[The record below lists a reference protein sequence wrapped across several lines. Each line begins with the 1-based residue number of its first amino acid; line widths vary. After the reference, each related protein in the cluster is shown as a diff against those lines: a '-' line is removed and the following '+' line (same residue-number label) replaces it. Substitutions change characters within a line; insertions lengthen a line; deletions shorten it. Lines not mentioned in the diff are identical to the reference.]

1 MNVAMT
7 TNQSLSQW
15 EGWTWPLGLLNGILG
30 DAHTPLCFLSWLHF
44 SAWLAWLS
52 SDLSV
57 HFPGSW
63 LHSEADPWSKE
74 QGTKSQ
80 LGEKL
85 CAQLGAACW
94 P

>member
-7 TNQSLSQW
+7 TNGSLSQW
-15 EGWTWPLGLLNGILG
+15 EACTWPRGLLKGILG
-30 DAHTPLCFLSWLHF
+30 EAQAPLCFLSWLHF

-52 SDLSV
+52 TDLSV